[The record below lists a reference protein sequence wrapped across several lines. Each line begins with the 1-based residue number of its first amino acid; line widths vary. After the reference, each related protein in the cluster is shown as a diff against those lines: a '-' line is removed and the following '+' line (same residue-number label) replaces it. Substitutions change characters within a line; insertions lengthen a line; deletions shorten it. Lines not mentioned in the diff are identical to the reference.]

1 MNIRPIIEVLKS
13 NSPVDSWKL
22 ASWSFAVSFLACSLL
37 LIGSAIAL
45 HWLFLSIASIAGIS
59 FLVSFLVLR
68 NAFVAFGVQ
77 REQLDAIW
85 KQSAYSFG
93 ATALI
98 AIPICL
104 VVLFLIEIA
113 SRLLGLGISDANFV
127 SVSILLAVACLCLV
141 ASAVVGWRILGRK
154 VFRKFDYAQSL

>member
-1 MNIRPIIEVLKS
+1 VNLKPVLEVLKS

-22 ASWSFAVSFLACSLL
+22 ASWSFSVSFLACSLL

-59 FLVSFLVLR
+59 FLVSFFVLR

-77 REQLDAIW
+77 KKQLDAIW

-93 ATALI
+93 AIALI
-98 AIPICL
+98 AIPIFFVIL
-104 VVLFLIEIA
+104 LLIEIA
-113 SRLLGLGISDANFV
+113 SRLLGLGVIDASFV
-127 SVSILLAVACLCLV
+127 GLSIRVVA
-141 ASAVVGWRILGRK
+141 G
-154 VFRKFDYAQSL
+154 F